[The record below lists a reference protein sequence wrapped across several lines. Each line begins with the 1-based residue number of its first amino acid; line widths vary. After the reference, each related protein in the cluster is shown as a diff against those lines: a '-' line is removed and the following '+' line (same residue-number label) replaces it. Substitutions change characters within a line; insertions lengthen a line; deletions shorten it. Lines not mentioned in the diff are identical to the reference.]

1 MRALN
6 VQFPDSL
13 ADLIDTK
20 VASGD
25 FESPSALLA
34 ASLADWFADNI
45 LTPPTDI
52 PDWMIGSIRQS
63 ISEYEKDPSSAI
75 PAAQVYANIMD
86 RNVAHKNKAV

>member
-6 VQFPDSL
+6 VQLPDSL

-34 ASLADWFADNI
+34 ASLADWFANNT
-45 LTPPTDI
+45 LMPPENI
-52 PDWMIGSIRQS
+52 PDWMIDKISHS
-63 ISEYEKDPSSAI
+63 MSEYEKNPSSAI
-75 PAAQVYANIMD
+75 PADQAFANITD
-86 RNVAHKNKAV
+86 RHEAHKNKAV